1 MTLPSTPNEPG
12 IDDGLCVPVS
22 LGATRLIWLN
32 QPKRRNALSPDL
44 RGALKALLEEAMQD
58 ETVRAIVICGAQ
70 GNFSA
75 GGDLSTMKG
84 ITSVAGRER
93 MNNAA
98 DLMRVM
104 IRGPKP
110 IVAAVE
116 GWCVGAGMSLA
127 AACDI
132 VVAAPDAKFSLP
144 FGKLGLIPD
153 LGSLHTLTAR
163 IGMGRTKWLAF
174 TRRTIDAATAMN
186 WGAVEDIA
194 DESATLSHALA
205 LAEEIA
211 EGAPLTNSYT
221 KQLLARLPMG
231 FDEFLAAER
240 DTQAI
245 LYTSEDFNEGIDA
258 FFEKRP
264 ATFRGR

>member
-1 MTLPSTPNEPG
+1 MTLPTPPAEPG

-32 QPKRRNALSPDL
+32 QPNRRNALSPDL
-44 RGALKALLEEAMQD
+44 RAALKDLLAKAMQD
-58 ETVRAIVICGAQ
+58 DTVRAIVICGAQ

-104 IRGPKP
+104 VQGPKP

-153 LGSLHTLTAR
+153 LGSLHTLSAR

-174 TRRTIDAATAMN
+174 TRRTIDAQTAMN

-194 DESATLSHALA
+194 EEGATLFHALA
-205 LAEEIA
+205 LAEEITA
-211 EGAPLTNSYT
+211 GAPLTNSYT

-231 FDEFLAAER
+231 FDEYLAAER

-245 LYTSEDFNEGIDA
+245 LYTSEDFDEGIDS

-264 ATFRGR
+264 AVFNGK